1 MKWIVHDFQISG
13 IQSKIEFEK
22 YQSQKT
28 GNLVIKNISSERPK
42 SIKSNQAHGQVQA
55 QLDLIWLIYVRLDDV
70 RLVSRFGWIRKT
82 SSRLKVYSAT
92 MCFYFLR
99 V

>member
-42 SIKSNQAHGQVQA
+42 SIKSNQAQGQVQA
-55 QLDLIWLIYVRLDDV
+55 QLDLI
-70 RLVSRFGWIRKT
+70 
-82 SSRLKVYSAT
+82 
-92 MCFYFLR
+92 
-99 V
+99 